1 MEGLGVA
8 AGVAGLLTLAIQS
21 SKVIRE
27 TLSGIKEASADVERL
42 ITVVSNLRLLLDQ
55 LEELWKKNDLDGG
68 TLSKDFEVV
77 INACAFDL
85 DQFRKQV
92 SRLQAS
98 PDKKTWR
105 RTWRSLKSVLEKEKL
120 DSMRMVIL
128 QHHSALEGHLA
139 LAN

>member
-8 AGVAGLLTLAIQS
+8 AGVAGILTLAIQS
-21 SKVIRE
+21 SKVIRD